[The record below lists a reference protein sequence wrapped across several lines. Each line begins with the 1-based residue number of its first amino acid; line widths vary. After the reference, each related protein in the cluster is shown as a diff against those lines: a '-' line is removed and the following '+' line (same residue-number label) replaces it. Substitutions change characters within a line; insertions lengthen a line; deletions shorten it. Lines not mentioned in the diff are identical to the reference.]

1 VQRRLDV
8 QHQFATALEGEPFES
23 GQAVSTCLV
32 LVIGSSLAVVDPLLE
47 EVVGRRSLERA
58 VIIIWQ
64 AKTDPELAENEP
76 PPFPVNLDEAS
87 ALGDPS
93 LSTTTGVLAEL
104 TDGAV
109 LEPGGRYHVPAHRR
123 LSFEGT
129 QVRITPRSLSD
140 HRPIDRLLLSLAE
153 GWGSQ
158 SASAI
163 GVPLEED
170 GECGLRIVHA
180 VGGLAIHRPALA
192 SRAKAL
198 AFEDAVTLPKQSLA
212 ALFGETRTPRR
223 ASPDVEEVPSAERHI
238 GPGSGHAALVSAEA
252 APRRSARAAFR
263 MTRVFSL
270 PSHLVAGAKDACDAA
285 VGRGRDRGRVRV
297 WLPACKTG
305 GMAYAVAMLLT
316 DAAQRASQ
324 VLKVLVF
331 GTDDDEEALA
341 VARAGRYPVSAALG
355 MDPDLRGRYTFD
367 EGDTIRVSEALR
379 EVCIFSRH
387 ELTRDLPMARMD
399 LIVCHRIFE
408 GVGAAKRGEL
418 VDAFHYSLRDGGLLL
433 ALDHI
438 DVFPEERFERVGGAY
453 LRARPPRPRRRSSLP
468 PARAEALAG
477 VLSDAARISDLRPAR
492 SPARGVAI
500 EPIVSA
506 VGLPLILCDG
516 QLRVFLLSRE
526 AQRAFGLSDGEQGAS
541 LEAVAPRL
549 PGGLDLVPAAQRALS
564 DGQTQELTVY
574 AGQQAYLARISA
586 AENAGEQGVSIAFAD
601 VTQFESASARAAA
614 QRRQNAALARLSHLA
629 LTLTDTRSLCDE
641 VLGVLFGSVR
651 GCSAGIIVELAGGT
665 RELEVVTSRGLGLEP
680 LRTLHTL
687 GDAAALLDA
696 VLDAG
701 CIVSQSGDRVWSGP
715 SESITARER
724 SPSAASRP
732 KLASVTRGVGFP
744 ISAEGKVL
752 GVVALYGRR
761 ATTDDSDHQPLFQ
774 AVANL
779 LGGVIVRQRARR
791 RLALELEVSRLL
803 AGASDLQA
811 VGAGLQQALGSALPV
826 ETAEIWSVLEPSR
839 ERWTRLVPSAW
850 GASLIPPWPV
860 NLPRHSGVIY
870 STFVGEHGELLVPIQ
885 RHEAPF
891 GVLWLRGKGLRTPDA
906 ELSEGLQRIGR
917 MLAEFLER
925 LRILE
930 LSRQSEALH
939 RQKSAELEALYAS
952 LPVGVSI
959 HDRQG
964 AIRHVN
970 RHLAP
975 LQAAPDAP
983 GAGPLRRLYS
993 EEVPA
998 WVARVLAS
1006 GEPIHDVELSV
1017 RDGDASSCWLC
1028 NFAPIR
1034 DADGRVHGAS
1044 AVVQDITALKRVEV
1058 TLREADQQKDD
1069 FLAMLGHE
1077 LRNPMAAIRN
1087 ATELLSRIEQPSPQL
1102 LRLQSIF
1109 DRQTLQTTK
1118 LIDGLLD
1125 VARVARGKVSLQ
1137 LAPVQVVELVRQAVD
1152 DRRQQF
1158 HARVLELRLPDDE
1171 IWAIADRV
1179 RLVQIVDNLISNA
1192 LKFTA
1197 PTGNIRIAVQRA
1209 RGTGSIRIEDD
1220 GMGIDADLLPQIFE
1234 PFRQGHPM
1242 KSQSQG
1248 LGLGLALVKGL
1259 VDLHGFRLTAHSD
1272 GADRGAS
1279 FQIDFQLAAAPD
1291 SPAPES
1297 RVDMRALHL
1306 LLIEDNIDVAET
1318 LAELLASAGHR
1329 VEHTGSAEGALEL
1342 LRGQRPDVV
1351 LCDIGLPGMD
1361 GLALAEYLR
1370 ADPELRD
1377 LKLVAM
1383 TGFGDASTQS
1393 RIERA
1398 GFDRHLIK
1406 PVQLEALRH
1415 CLSRVAALPPSRV
1428 SRR

>member
-1 VQRRLDV
+1 
-8 QHQFATALEGEPFES
+8 
-23 GQAVSTCLV
+23 
-32 LVIGSSLAVVDPLLE
+32 
-47 EVVGRRSLERA
+47 
-58 VIIIWQ
+58 
-64 AKTDPELAENEP
+64 
-76 PPFPVNLDEAS
+76 
-87 ALGDPS
+87 
-93 LSTTTGVLAEL
+93 
-104 TDGAV
+104 
-109 LEPGGRYHVPAHRR
+109 
-123 LSFEGT
+123 
-129 QVRITPRSLSD
+129 
-140 HRPIDRLLLSLAE
+140 
-153 GWGSQ
+153 
-158 SASAI
+158 
-163 GVPLEED
+163 
-170 GECGLRIVHA
+170 
-180 VGGLAIHRPALA
+180 
-192 SRAKAL
+192 
-198 AFEDAVTLPKQSLA
+198 
-212 ALFGETRTPRR
+212 
-223 ASPDVEEVPSAERHI
+223 
-238 GPGSGHAALVSAEA
+238 
-252 APRRSARAAFR
+252 
-263 MTRVFSL
+263 MTRVFSV
-270 PSHLVAGAKDACDAA
+270 PTQLVAGAKDACDAA
-285 VGRGRDRGRVRV
+285 IHHARDRGRVRV

-316 DAAQRASQ
+316 DAALRAPQ
-324 VLKVLVF
+324 PPKVLVF

-341 VARAGRYPVSAALG
+341 VARAGRYPAGAALG

-367 EGDTIRVSEALR
+367 EGDTIRVSESLR
-379 EVCIFSRH
+379 EICIFSRH

-408 GVGAAKRGEL
+408 GVPASRRREL

-453 LRARPPRPRRRSSLP
+453 LRARSPRPRRRSSSP
-468 PARAEALAG
+468 PPPAG
-477 VLSDAARISDLRPAR
+477 VLSDVAQSAALLPAR
-492 SPARGVAI
+492 PTARATGI
-500 EPIVSA
+500 EPIVST
-506 VGLPLILCDG
+506 VGLPLIVCDG

-541 LEAVAPRL
+541 LDALAPRL
-549 PGGLDLVPAAQRALS
+549 PGGLDLVPAAQRALK
-564 DGQTQELTVY
+564 DGQAQELTVH
-574 AGQQAYLARISA
+574 AGRQTYLARISA
-586 AENAGEQGVSIAFAD
+586 AENAGEPGVSIAFAD

-614 QRRQNAALARLSHLA
+614 QRHQNAALARISHLA
-629 LTLTDTRSLCDE
+629 LTLTDARSLCE
-641 VLGVLFGSVR
+641 EALGVLFGSVR

-665 RELEVVTSRGLGLEP
+665 RELEVVASRGLGAEP
-680 LRTLHTL
+680 LRRLQTL

-715 SESITARER
+715 GVSSTSPGRPR
-724 SPSAASRP
+724 SAPSRP
-732 KLASVTRGVGFP
+732 MLASVTRGVGVP
-744 ISAEGKVL
+744 ISAEGKVV

-761 ATTDDSDHQPLFQ
+761 ASAEDSDQQQFFQ
-774 AVANL
+774 AVASL
-779 LGGVIVRQRARR
+779 LGGAMVRQRARQ

-803 AGASDLQA
+803 AGASDLKA

-826 ETAEIWSVLEPSR
+826 ETAEIWSALEPSR

-850 GASLIPPWPV
+850 GASLIPPWPTS
-860 NLPRHSGVIY
+860 LGQHSGVIY
-870 STFVGEHGELLVPIQ
+870 STFAGEHGELLVPIQ
-885 RHEAPF
+885 RHESPF

-917 MLAEFLER
+917 MLAEFFER

-964 AIRHVN
+964 TIRHVN

-975 LQAAPDAP
+975 LQGAPDAP
-983 GAGPLRRLYS
+983 GAGPLQRLYS
-993 EEVPA
+993 EEVPS
-998 WVARVLAS
+998 WVARVLTS

-1017 RDGDASSCWLC
+1017 RDGDASPCWLC

-1034 DADGRVHGAS
+1034 DADGRLHGAS
-1044 AVVQDITALKRVEV
+1044 VVVQDITALKRVEV

-1102 LRLQSIF
+1102 TRLQSIF

-1125 VARVARGKVSLQ
+1125 VARVSRGKVSLQ
-1137 LAPVQVVELVRQAVD
+1137 LAPVQVAELVRQAVD

-1158 HARVLELRLPDDE
+1158 QGRVLDLRLPDEE
-1171 IWAIADRV
+1171 IWATADRV
-1179 RLVQIVDNLISNA
+1179 RLVQILDNLISNA

-1197 PTGNIRIAVQRA
+1197 PTGNIRITVQRA
-1209 RGTGSIRIEDD
+1209 RGTGSIQVEDD
-1220 GMGIDADLLPQIFE
+1220 GMGIEAELLPQIFE

-1242 KSQSQG
+1242 KARSQG

-1279 FQIDFQLAAAPD
+1279 FRIDFQLAMAPD
-1291 SPAPES
+1291 APAPES

-1306 LLIEDNIDVAET
+1306 LLIEDNADVAET
-1318 LAELLASAGHR
+1318 LAELLTSAGHQ
-1329 VEHTGSAEGALEL
+1329 VDHAGSAEEALEL
-1342 LRGQRPDVV
+1342 LRRQRPDVV
-1351 LCDIGLPGMD
+1351 LCDLGLPGMD
-1361 GLALAEYLR
+1361 GLALAELLR
-1370 ADPELRD
+1370 ADPDLSD

-1383 TGFGDASTQS
+1383 TGFGDASTQT
-1393 RIERA
+1393 RIEGA

>member
-8 QHQFATALEGEPFES
+8 QHQFASTLEGEPFES
-23 GQAVSTCLV
+23 GQRITTCLV
-32 LVIGSSLAVVDPLLE
+32 LIIGGSLAVVDPLLE
-47 EVVGRRSLERA
+47 EVAEQRHLERA
-58 VIIIWQ
+58 AIIVWQ
-64 AKTDPELAENEP
+64 AKADWELRGDDPSAIA
-76 PPFPVNLDEAS
+76 VNLGYPSPSGA
-87 ALGDPS
+87 PS
-93 LSTTTGVLAEL
+93 LAMIGGAIAEL
-104 TDGAV
+104 TDGAE
-109 LEPGGRYHVPAHRR
+109 LEPGGRYHVPAHSR
-123 LSFEGT
+123 LWFEGT
-129 QVRITPRSLSD
+129 RVRVAPRSPGD
-140 HRPIDRLLLSLAE
+140 HQPIDRLLLTLAE

-158 SASAI
+158 CASAI
-163 GVPLEED
+163 GVPLAED

-180 VGGLAIHRPALA
+180 VGGVAVHRPALA

-198 AFEDAVTLPKQSLA
+198 AFEEAVALSKLSPEA
-212 ALFGETRTPRR
+212 AI
-223 ASPDVEEVPSAERHI
+223 SAE
-238 GPGSGHAALVSAEA
+238 G
-252 APRRSARAAFR
+252 APRRSPRAAFR
-263 MTRVFSL
+263 LTRVFSV

-285 VGRGRDRGRVRV
+285 IQHARDRGRVRV
-297 WLPACKTG
+297 WFPACKTG

-316 DAAQRASQ
+316 DAALRTPQPI
-324 VLKVLVF
+324 KVLVF

-341 VARAGRYPVSAALG
+341 VARAGRYPAGAALG

-408 GVGAAKRGEL
+408 GVSASKRGEV

-453 LRARPPRPRRRSSLP
+453 LRARSPRPARRSSFP
-468 PARAEALAG
+468 PARTQALADDG
-477 VLSDAARISDLRPAR
+477 SEAQRDLSSRASSRSARLPAN
-492 SPARGVAI
+492 VAGI
-500 EPIVSA
+500 EPIVST

-516 QLRVFLLSRE
+516 QQRVLLLSRE
-526 AQRAFGLSDGEQGAS
+526 AQRVFGLSDGEQGAS

-549 PGGLDLVPAAQRALS
+549 PGGLDLLPAAQRALTN
-564 DGQTQELTVY
+564 GQTQELTVH
-574 AGQQAYLARISA
+574 AGQQTYLARISA
-586 AENAGEQGVSIAFAD
+586 AENAGEQGISIAFAD
-601 VTQFESASARAAA
+601 VTQFESASAGTAA
-614 QRRQNAALARLSHLA
+614 QRQQNAAIARVSHLA
-629 LTLTDTRSLCDE
+629 LTLTDARRLCEE

-651 GCSAGIIVELAGGT
+651 GCSTGLIVELVGGT
-665 RELEVVTSRGLGLEP
+665 RELEVVASRGLGADP
-680 LRTLHTL
+680 LSTLQKL

-715 SESITARER
+715 SASTPPTGRP
-724 SPSAASRP
+724 PSAASRP
-732 KLASVTRGVGFP
+732 MLASVTRGVGFP
-744 ISAEGKVL
+744 ITAEGKVL

-761 ATTDDSDHQPLFQ
+761 ANTDDGDHQQLFQ

-803 AGASDLQA
+803 SGASDLMA

-826 ETAEIWSVLEPSR
+826 ETAEIWSALETSR

-850 GASLIPPWPV
+850 GATLTPPWPAD
-860 NLPRHSGVIY
+860 LHHSGVIY
-870 STFVGEHGELLVPIQ
+870 STIAGEHGELLVPIQ
-885 RHEAPF
+885 RHDAPF

-917 MLAEFLER
+917 MLAEFFER

-939 RQKSAELEALYAS
+939 RQKSAELEALYTS

-975 LQAAPDAP
+975 LQAPDAP
-983 GAGPLRRLYS
+983 GARPLQRLYT
-993 EEVPA
+993 EEIPS

-1017 RDGDASSCWLC
+1017 SDGESSPCWLC

-1058 TLREADQQKDD
+1058 TLRQADQQKDD

-1102 LRLQSIF
+1102 IRLQSIF

-1137 LAPVQVVELVRQAVD
+1137 LAAVQVAELVRQAVD

-1158 HARVLELRLPDDE
+1158 QGRVLDLRLPDEE

-1197 PTGNIRIAVQRA
+1197 PTGNIRIEVRRA
-1209 RGTGSIRIEDD
+1209 RGTGSIRVEDD

-1242 KSQSQG
+1242 KAQSQG

-1279 FQIDFQLAAAPD
+1279 FQIDFQVAAAPD

-1306 LLIEDNIDVAET
+1306 LLVEDNVDVAET
-1318 LAELLASAGHR
+1318 LVELLASAGHR
-1329 VEHTGSAEGALEL
+1329 VDHAGSAEEALEL
-1342 LRGQRPDVV
+1342 LRARRPDVV
-1351 LCDIGLPGMD
+1351 LCDLGLPGMD

-1370 ADPELRD
+1370 ADPELCD